1 MVRNKDQSVG
11 HFHVPIRRCSA
22 EELHDTLGGLERV
35 GAGRLGLRLAGLL
48 RELLRTGGLP
58 AGTLM
63 PPSRSVAETFG
74 VSRGV
79 VVTAYEQLLA
89 EGFLIARQ
97 GAGTRVADSL
107 TAATPSV
114 MPSLPPPMAR
124 PGLPDLGGFPRAR
137 WLAAYRHV
145 LMNMSSADF
154 GYGDPRGH
162 QQLRA
167 ELAVYLRRTRGS
179 VIDPE
184 RVVVVNGVA
193 EGLALLGDVVA
204 ASGRPRIGVEDPASP
219 GARELMA
226 RRGLAVVG
234 VPVDGEGIV
243 VDAIREPGRLGAIL
257 LTPAHQYPT
266 GVILSPARRHALIE
280 LACEHRVL
288 LVEDD
293 YDGAFR
299 YARDPV
305 GCLQGL
311 APDVTVLLG
320 SVSKTL
326 APALRLG
333 WLVAPRAWQEQLVAR
348 RVVTSLAGQAV
359 DELAFAHLLLTGGYD
374 IHVRQ
379 MRRRYHKRRMHLV
392 AELDAAEPEVV
403 VRGDASGLHLLAEL
417 PQRVCEHAVLS
428 SLRLNG
434 FDVQGLAECRV
445 VCPPDAPG
453 GLVIGYASLSPGS
466 ITRLVSVLSQAI
478 GKLVR

>member
-1 MVRNKDQSVG
+1 MARNKNQSVG
-11 HFHVPIRRCSA
+11 HFHGPIRRCSA
-22 EELHDTLGGLERV
+22 EELHDALGRLERA
-35 GAGRLGLRLAGLL
+35 GAGRLGIRLAGLL
-48 RELLRTGGLP
+48 RELIRTGGLP

-63 PPSRSVAETFG
+63 PPSRSVAEAFG

-89 EGFLIARQ
+89 EGFLLARQ
-97 GAGTRVADSL
+97 GSGTRVADSV
-107 TAATPSV
+107 TAADPAPTPSV
-114 MPSLPPPMAR
+114 PPPVAR
-124 PGLPDLGGFPRAR
+124 PGLPDLGGFPRTR
-137 WLAAYRHV
+137 WLAAYRHA
-145 LMNMSSADF
+145 LMTMSSADF

-167 ELAVYLRRTRGS
+167 ELAVYLRRTRGA

-184 RVVVVNGVA
+184 YVMVVNGVA
-193 EGLALLGDVVA
+193 EGLALLADVA
-204 ASGRPRIGVEDPASP
+204 AATGRRHIAVEDPASP
-219 GARELMA
+219 GARDLMA
-226 RRGLAVVG
+226 RRGITVVS

-243 VDAIREPGRLGAIL
+243 VDAIREPGRLGAVL

-266 GVILSPARRHALIE
+266 GVILSAARRHALIE
-280 LACEHRVL
+280 LARAHDVML
-288 LVEDD
+288 IEDD

-311 APDVTVLLG
+311 APDITVLLG

-348 RVVTSLAGQAV
+348 RVVTSLAGQAM
-359 DELAFAHLLLTGGYD
+359 DELALAHLLLTGGYD

-379 MRRRYHKRRMHLV
+379 MRRRYRTRRMHLV
-392 AELDAAEPEVV
+392 EELGTASPDVV

-417 PQRVCEHAVLS
+417 PPQVREQTVLS

-434 FDVQGLAECRV
+434 FDVQGLAECRMGS
-445 VCPPDAPG
+445 PPGAPG
-453 GLVIGYASLSPGS
+453 GLVIGYAALAPAS
-466 ITRLVSVLSQAI
+466 ITRLVSVLSQAM
-478 GKLVR
+478 G